1 MMAAR
6 LWGART
12 GKRRRP
18 AARGLA
24 LSIAPVGQSLALQ
37 KDPTRLGIAG
47 AFAMALAGVVA
58 SGCGGGVADPSQNVT
73 ETFSSTV
80 QVGSFNFN
88 QVNAARA
95 GEFTVTL
102 ISLIPPAA
110 VFVAVSFGVVLGGSC
125 SPIVQPNPLA
135 TAGHTVLS
143 GQIRTPGTY
152 CVQVADEG
160 FLTVPETYT
169 VQVSHP

>member
-1 MMAAR
+1 MGSANRKA
-6 LWGART
+6 
-12 GKRRRP
+12 RRP
-18 AARGLA
+18 DARGLA

-37 KDPTRLGIAG
+37 KDSIRVGVAG
-47 AFAMALAGVVA
+47 VLAMALACVVA

-73 ETFSSTV
+73 ETYSNTV

-88 QVNAARA
+88 LVNAARA

-102 ISLIPPAA
+102 ISLSPPAS

-125 SPIVQPNPLA
+125 SPTVQPNPLA
-135 TAGHTVLS
+135 TAGHTVLT